1 MGRSIHADDSIL
13 QVDDDESGFF
23 GSRFSE
29 FNATPIIEDILGFMY
44 LKYEDVLDF
53 VKCCPDEA
61 AAGGRN
67 TAACEFFWML
77 QRSSS
82 QRSAMRPKR

>member
-23 GSRFSE
+23 ESRFNE
-29 FNATPIIEDILGFMY
+29 FNLSPKKSRIHSTFFF

-53 VKCCPDEA
+53 VKFSPGEA
-61 AAGGRN
+61 AARN
-67 TAACEFFWML
+67 TAVCEF
-77 QRSSS
+77 SGCCS
-82 QRSAMRPKR
+82 